1 MGSDCFGDWFLL
13 WELMS
18 VLVMVVHHH
27 ECAGSHR
34 IVHFLIFYLFFGCVG
49 SLLLHAQQQI
59 SLVAASWGL
68 FSSCGVWASHCAVF
82 SCFGHRL

>member
-34 IVHFLIFYLFFGCVG
+34 IVHFLKLILFLAMQC
-49 SLLLHAQQQI
+49 LPCC
-59 SLVAASWGL
+59 SW
-68 FSSCGVWASHCAVF
+68 VF
-82 SCFGHRL
+82 F